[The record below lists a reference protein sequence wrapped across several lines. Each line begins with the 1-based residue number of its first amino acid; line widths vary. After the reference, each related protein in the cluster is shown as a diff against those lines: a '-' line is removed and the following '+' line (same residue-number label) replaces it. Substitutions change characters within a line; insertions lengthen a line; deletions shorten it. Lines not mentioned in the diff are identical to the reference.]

1 MEQQSQIAVI
11 NRNIPQNFSRTL
23 PPVLQAALTT
33 SGKVQSVEEVVSLR
47 SEPKLAMLKKEG
59 GDVATYNAVR
69 ALLVSMSVSLH
80 IGNGLS
86 EQNINDIARRLTTDS
101 EITYWLTLADVD
113 LLCRNIVAGKYGPY
127 YNRFGEDT
135 FNECLVKY
143 CNERNAVHHLLAD
156 KKVVAEP
163 EVLAEVGYKVD
174 AHGNIIVKEKKKL
187 KGIKSQHRY
196 IYDENG
202 NIKGENAAFWGQFRK
217 EKSRDEMAKI
227 NKSNRVMELTH
238 ALMKADPTLGYLKA
252 IELAAEEVEKEEKE
266 ALEKEVTT

>member
-1 MEQQSQIAVI
+1 
-11 NRNIPQNFSRTL
+11 
-23 PPVLQAALTT
+23 
-33 SGKVQSVEEVVSLR
+33 
-47 SEPKLAMLKKEG
+47 MLKKEG

-135 FNECLVKY
+135 FNECMVRY

-156 KKVVAEP
+156 KKQEADP
-163 EVLAEVGYKVD
+163 EVLAEVGYKMD
-174 AHGNIIVKEKKKL
+174 THGNLIVPEKLQGVAKKKPMRYL
-187 KGIKSQHRY
+187 YNEKGDIV
-196 IYDENG
+196 
-202 NIKGENAAFWGQFRK
+202 GENPAFWSKVRQ
-217 EKSRDEMAKI
+217 EKSGEEMAKI

-252 IELAAEEVEKEEKE
+252 IELAAEEVEKEEENKKGNE
-266 ALEKEVTT
+266 NENENEKNQC